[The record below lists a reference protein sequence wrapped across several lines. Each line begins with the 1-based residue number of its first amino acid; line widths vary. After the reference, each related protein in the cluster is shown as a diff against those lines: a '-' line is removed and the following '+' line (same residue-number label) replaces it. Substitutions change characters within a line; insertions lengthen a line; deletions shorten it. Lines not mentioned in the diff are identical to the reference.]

1 MKLVLASKSPR
12 RSEILRNAGI
22 DFTVRVADA
31 DETIPDGTKPED
43 AVVFLAA
50 RKALAVERAE
60 DETVLGADTIVVLDD
75 KILGKPKD
83 REDAYNM
90 LRSLSGRVHSV
101 FTGVCAVGN
110 GISLTFAEE
119 TKVEFYPL
127 TDDEINEYIDT
138 NEPYDKAGAY
148 GIQGIASK
156 FIRGIQGDY
165 FNVVG
170 LPISSVYKKIIK
182 MRCIYEK
189 NFNNYYIN
197 IYYVFMWMQCN
208 K

>member
-12 RSEILRNAGI
+12 RSEILKNAGI

-31 DETIPDGTKPED
+31 DETIPDGTKPCD

-50 RKALAVERAE
+50 RKAMAVERAD
-60 DETVLGADTIVVLDD
+60 DETVLGADTVVVLDD

-83 REDAYNM
+83 REDAFNM
-90 LRSLSGRVHSV
+90 IKMLSGRVHSV
-101 FTGVCAVGN
+101 FTGVCAIGD

-127 TDDEINEYIDT
+127 SDDEINEYIDT
-138 NEPYDKAGAY
+138 DEPYDKAGAY
-148 GIQGIASK
+148 GIQGLASK
-156 FIRGIQGDY
+156 FISGIQGDY

-182 MRCIYEK
+182 K
-189 NFNNYYIN
+189 
-197 IYYVFMWMQCN
+197 
-208 K
+208 

>member
-50 RKALAVERAE
+50 RKAMAVERAD
-60 DETVLGADTIVVLDD
+60 DEIVLGADTVVVLDNQ
-75 KILGKPKD
+75 ILGKPKD
-83 REDAYNM
+83 KDDAFNM
-90 LRSLSGRVHSV
+90 IKMLSGRVHSV
-101 FTGVCAVGN
+101 FTGVCAIGN
-110 GISLTFAEE
+110 GISMTFAEE

-127 TDDEINEYIDT
+127 SDDEINEYINT

-148 GIQGIASK
+148 GIQGLASK
-156 FIRGIQGDY
+156 FIRGIEGDY

-170 LPISSVYKKIIK
+170 LPMSSVYKKILQK
-182 MRCIYEK
+182 
-189 NFNNYYIN
+189 
-197 IYYVFMWMQCN
+197 Q
-208 K
+208 

>member
-12 RSEILRNAGI
+12 RSEILKNAGY
-22 DFTVRVADA
+22 DFMVRVADA

-50 RKALAVERAE
+50 RKAMAVDRAD

-90 LRSLSGRVHSV
+90 LKALSGRVHSV
-101 FTGVCAVGN
+101 FTGVCIIEN
-110 GISLTFAEE
+110 GKSMTFAEE
-119 TKVEFYPL
+119 TQVEFLPL
-127 TDDEINEYIDT
+127 SDEDICMYINT
-138 NEPYDKAGAY
+138 NDCYDKAGAY
-148 GIQGIASK
+148 GIQGYASK
-156 FIRGIQGDY
+156 FVRRIDGDY

-170 LPISSVYKKIIK
+170 LPISAIF
-182 MRCIYEK
+182 EK
-189 NFNNYYIN
+189 FLQKAKNND
-197 IYYVFMWMQCN
+197 
-208 K
+208 

>member
-12 RSEILRNAGI
+12 RSEILKNAGI

-31 DETIPDGTKPED
+31 DETIPEGTKPED

-90 LRSLSGRVHSV
+90 IKSLSGRVHSV

-110 GISLTFAEE
+110 GMSLTFAEE

-127 TDDEINEYIDT
+127 TEDEINEYIGTD
-138 NEPYDKAGAY
+138 EPYDKAGAY
-148 GIQGIASK
+148 GIQGLASK

-170 LPISSVYKKIIK
+170 LPVSSVYKKIIK
-182 MRCIYEK
+182 K
-189 NFNNYYIN
+189 
-197 IYYVFMWMQCN
+197 
-208 K
+208 

>member
-12 RSEILRNAGI
+12 RSEILKNAGI

-31 DETIPDGTKPED
+31 DETIHEGTKPED

-50 RKALAVERAE
+50 RKAMAVPREN
-60 DETVLGADTIVVLDD
+60 DEVVLGADTVVVLDD
-75 KILGKPKD
+75 MILGKPKD
-83 REDAYNM
+83 KDDAFNM
-90 LRSLSGRVHSV
+90 IKRLSGRVHSV
-101 FTGVCAVGN
+101 FTGVCAIGN

-127 TDDEINEYIDT
+127 SDNEIYDYINT

-148 GIQGIASK
+148 GIQGLASK
-156 FIRGIQGDY
+156 FIRGIEGDY

-170 LPISSVYKKIIK
+170 LPVSSVYKKIIK
-182 MRCIYEK
+182 K
-189 NFNNYYIN
+189 
-197 IYYVFMWMQCN
+197 Q
-208 K
+208 

>member
-12 RSEILRNAGI
+12 RSEILKNAGYE
-22 DFTVRVADA
+22 FTVRVADA

-50 RKALAVERAE
+50 RKAMAVERAD

-90 LRSLSGRVHSV
+90 LKSLSGRAHSV
-101 FTGVCAVGN
+101 FTGVCIIEN
-110 GISLTFAEE
+110 GKSMTFAEE
-119 TKVEFYPL
+119 TQVEFLSL
-127 TDDEINEYIDT
+127 TDKEIYEYIDT
-138 NEPYDKAGAY
+138 NDCYDKAGAY
-148 GIQGIASK
+148 GIQGYASK
-156 FIRGIQGDY
+156 FIRRISGDY

-170 LPISSVYKKIIK
+170 LPISAIF
-182 MRCIYEK
+182 EK
-189 NFNNYYIN
+189 FLQKAKNND
-197 IYYVFMWMQCN
+197 
-208 K
+208 

>member
-12 RSEILRNAGI
+12 RSEILKNAGY

-50 RKALAVERAE
+50 RKAMAVERAD

-90 LRSLSGRVHSV
+90 LKALSGRMHSV
-101 FTGVCAVGN
+101 FTGVCIIEN
-110 GISLTFAEE
+110 GRSMTFAEE
-119 TKVEFYPL
+119 TQVEFLPL
-127 TDDEINEYIDT
+127 SDDDIYKYIDT
-138 NEPYDKAGAY
+138 NDCYDKAGAY
-148 GIQGIASK
+148 GIQGYASK
-156 FIRGIQGDY
+156 FIRRIEGDY

-170 LPISSVYKKIIK
+170 LPISAIF
-182 MRCIYEK
+182 EK
-189 NFNNYYIN
+189 FLQKAKNND
-197 IYYVFMWMQCN
+197 
-208 K
+208 

>member
-12 RSEILRNAGI
+12 RSEILKNAGI
-22 DFTVRVADA
+22 DFIVRVADA

-50 RKALAVERAE
+50 RKALAVERAD
-60 DETVLGADTIVVLDD
+60 DEVVLGADTIVVLDD

-83 REDAYNM
+83 KEDACNM
-90 LRSLSGRVHSV
+90 IKSLSGRVHSV

-110 GISLTFAEE
+110 GTSLTFAEE

-127 TDDEINEYIDT
+127 TDDEINDYINTD
-138 NEPYDKAGAY
+138 EPYDKAGAY
-148 GIQGIASK
+148 GIQGLASK
-156 FIRGIQGDY
+156 FIRGIEGDY

-170 LPISSVYKKIIK
+170 LPMSSVYKKII
-182 MRCIYEK
+182 EK
-189 NFNNYYIN
+189 L
-197 IYYVFMWMQCN
+197 
-208 K
+208 

>member
-12 RSEILRNAGI
+12 RSEILKNAGY
-22 DFTVRVADA
+22 DFVVRVADA

-50 RKALAVERAE
+50 RKAMAVPRAD

-90 LRSLSGRVHSV
+90 LKALSGRAHSV
-101 FTGVCAVGN
+101 FTGVCIVEN
-110 GISLTFAEE
+110 GKSMTFAEE
-119 TKVEFYPL
+119 TRVEFL
-127 TDDEINEYIDT
+127 ALSDDEIYRYIDT
-138 NEPYDKAGAY
+138 NDCYDKAGAY
-148 GIQGIASK
+148 GIQGYASK
-156 FIRGIQGDY
+156 FVRRIDGDY

-170 LPISSVYKKIIK
+170 LPISAIF
-182 MRCIYEK
+182 EK
-189 NFNNYYIN
+189 
-197 IYYVFMWMQCN
+197 VFAKSQ

>member
-12 RSEILRNAGI
+12 RSEILKNAGI

-31 DETIPDGTKPED
+31 DETIPEGTKPED

-50 RKALAVERAE
+50 RKAMAVTKAE

-83 REDAYNM
+83 KDDAYNM
-90 LRSLSGRVHSV
+90 IKSLSGRVHSV
-101 FTGVCAVGN
+101 FTGVCAIGD

-127 TDDEINEYIDT
+127 SDEEIYEYINTD
-138 NEPYDKAGAY
+138 EPYDKAGAY
-148 GIQGIASK
+148 GIQGRASK

-170 LPISSVYKKIIK
+170 LPMSSVYKKILK
-182 MRCIYEK
+182 K
-189 NFNNYYIN
+189 
-197 IYYVFMWMQCN
+197 Q
-208 K
+208 

>member
-90 LRSLSGRVHSV
+90 IKCLSGRVHSV

-182 MRCIYEK
+182 KQQTY
-189 NFNNYYIN
+189 
-197 IYYVFMWMQCN
+197 
-208 K
+208 

>member
-12 RSEILRNAGI
+12 RSEILKNAGI

-31 DETIPDGTKPED
+31 DETIPEGTKPQD

-50 RKALAVERAE
+50 RKALAVERAD

-83 REDAYNM
+83 REDAFNM

-101 FTGVCAVGN
+101 FTGVCAVGD

-127 TDDEINEYIDT
+127 TDDEINEYLDT

-156 FIRGIQGDY
+156 FIRGIEGDY

-170 LPISSVYKKIIK
+170 LPVSSVYKKIIK
-182 MRCIYEK
+182 K
-189 NFNNYYIN
+189 
-197 IYYVFMWMQCN
+197 
-208 K
+208 